1 MKREAARDAKEQL
14 KRNGRVASR
23 RKGNGNRQRRVTTS
37 ARRRRR
43 RRAFFFFCSMN
54 SARRND
60 RKKNGRRKRK
70 ATTPGCCCCC
80 VFFGA
85 RVVGEMARHIR
96 TAAAPGRTNIHDGVQ
111 RNRLTCSS
119 LVYRMLHCVTCD
131 VYRTNVY
138 RRLTRMTHIPDE

>member
-1 MKREAARDAKEQL
+1 MENGGRRVDGKGSGEGRQRAVE
-14 KRNGRVASR
+14 RNGRVASR
-23 RKGNGNRQRRVTTS
+23 RGNGNRQRRVTTS

-60 RKKNGRRKRK
+60 RKKTGEKEKQQLPVVVVVFWRQRRWRNG
-70 ATTPGCCCCC
+70 AT
-80 VFFGA
+80 
-85 RVVGEMARHIR
+85 HK

-119 LVYRMLHCVTCD
+119 LVYVECTLYM
-131 VYRTNVY
+131 
-138 RRLTRMTHIPDE
+138 